1 MNARTHSQL
10 LQGRRWVPVPGPEE
24 LCFGY
29 VEEAQ
34 LGLEALE
41 WGKGREAGDPLP
53 TSLIS
58 GLFQQFRTW
67 YSGSLY
73 GCGSPSL
80 SCPDL
85 GVSVSLFWVLGS
97 EADHMTVGG
106 PPLQPTW
113 LSVYPSKSLCLS
125 FMSVSVSVSFLVLAR
140 WGKGAQCSGSRCRLP
155 QAAGSEAKE
164 GTEPAAPGHID
175 TLQETHS
182 GRSQKHTMTY
192 MERWAL
198 GDIHG
203 DTHIQVHN

>member
-10 LQGRRWVPVPGPEE
+10 LQGRGWVPVPGHRLPGPEE

-41 WGKGREAGDPLP
+41 WGKGREAGEPRP
-53 TSLIS
+53 MSLIS

-85 GVSVSLFWVLGS
+85 GISVSLFWVLGS

-113 LSVYPSKSLCLS
+113 LSVYPSKSLCLCLHVCLCLRVLPCPCQVGEGDPVLREQ
-125 FMSVSVSVSFLVLAR
+125 VSAP
-140 WGKGAQCSGSRCRLP
+140 SGSR
-155 QAAGSEAKE
+155 E
-164 GTEPAAPGHID
+164 
-175 TLQETHS
+175 
-182 GRSQKHTMTY
+182 
-192 MERWAL
+192 
-198 GDIHG
+198 
-203 DTHIQVHN
+203 

>member
-106 PPLQPTW
+106 H
-113 LSVYPSKSLCLS
+113 LSSQLGSLCTLPSLS
-125 FMSVSVSVSFLVLAR
+125 ASPSCLSLSPCPSLSLPGGGRGPSAQ
-140 WGKGAQCSGSRCRLP
+140 GAGVGSLRQQGVKPRRALSQQP
-155 QAAGSEAKE
+155 L
-164 GTEPAAPGHID
+164 D
-175 TLQETHS
+175 T
-182 GRSQKHTMTY
+182 
-192 MERWAL
+192 
-198 GDIHG
+198 
-203 DTHIQVHN
+203 